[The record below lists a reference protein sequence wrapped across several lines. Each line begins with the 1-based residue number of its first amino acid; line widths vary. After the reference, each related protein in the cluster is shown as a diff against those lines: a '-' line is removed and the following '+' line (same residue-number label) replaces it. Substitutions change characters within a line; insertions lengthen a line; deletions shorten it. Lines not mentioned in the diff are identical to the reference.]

1 MHGFQP
7 THHDRSPRSDR
18 ICRRPKDLV
27 VFCWQLMFS
36 TPPSW
41 KDAGPP
47 IGSSTHIGIFRSKML
62 ETSNLLLLSSWKWW
76 NAASLRSSCDT
87 FVRTIQLK
95 LCLFFNVCVFA
106 ETRTLKSS
114 ALLVFVWKPPHLLL
128 DNKCFESSLWN
139 HKTTRKPKWDREDER
154 IAQFPTTDRFGLCKL
169 CALSRLSAVDR
180 RSVDRAATA
189 MAIEVLGKKLE
200 TSALEGKGRPE
211 MTVSNDTPITYHDGL
226 K

>member
-154 IAQFPTTDRFGLCKL
+154 IKNLRNFPQQ
-169 CALSRLSAVDR
+169 
-180 RSVDRAATA
+180 
-189 MAIEVLGKKLE
+189 
-200 TSALEGKGRPE
+200 
-211 MTVSNDTPITYHDGL
+211 TVSACASYVHYHVSPQWTEGRWIEQQQPWQL
-226 K
+226 KCLAKNWKHLLLKEKVDQRWRYPMIPQ